1 MIISTLVNSQHKLDN
16 YCAMLSSRASE
27 RSGSQ
32 NRSRGS
38 YRDLREVGGE
48 YLHVTGGHTS
58 MYLHSESLIA
68 ISTHRVASHSG
79 VPVAVVLEDVA
90 YNTIHLFSHALQNDK
105 ITNFLRRHVKDSYVS
120 YAKFT
125 ADEKEKMYQLVRNV
139 AGGDRVSKPPV
150 LDDVVRFLKGL
161 GGEGAGD
168 DQGGVAIV
176 GMPDRAG
183 DDGGDSGGAGRAA
196 GGDAGGAVGA
206 ALRVAGTAR
215 GGDWMDADGAG
226 GGGVLDVHGTVER
239 TLSHAAAADVAPVWV
254 DDDVESSHSSSVGKP
269 SFTRRCVAMQGDR
282 FYAGLPSVLYGGDVV
297 WAGALL
303 RLLRDCKR
311 DSARPW
317 TTPPPAAGV
326 VGCLLFQLIATSQTG
341 SLSML
346 VRPPRLTHAL
356 ITAQNWAPE
365 TNSASGYTGMGDGGS
380 GANSP
385 PGTLRISSA
394 DVADVVTWSSKVE
407 AAALWRKAF
416 TRPDAPAPPVRRAAG
431 RPVARRPT
439 STEAVHRRQ
448 HEPRPPLP
456 PPAVRSCVV
465 QDSLTHLELGA
476 MLMSAV
482 RVGLS
487 PRGGESGVDTA
498 WVSSLIRDVHD
509 VMVVDSVGRVITA
522 ATGATSRS
530 TLQRVLSRFDVQAI
544 MREIT
549 SQIPAPTMLVISC
562 CEDVLQS
569 LSGK

>member
-1 MIISTLVNSQHKLDN
+1 MHGTVERTL
-16 YCAMLSSRASE
+16 
-27 RSGSQ
+27 
-32 NRSRGS
+32 
-38 YRDLREVGGE
+38 
-48 YLHVTGGHTS
+48 
-58 MYLHSESLIA
+58 
-68 ISTHRVASHSG
+68 SH
-79 VPVAVVLEDVA
+79 AAAADVA
-90 YNTIHLFSHALQNDK
+90 
-105 ITNFLRRHVKDSYVS
+105 
-120 YAKFT
+120 
-125 ADEKEKMYQLVRNV
+125 
-139 AGGDRVSKPPV
+139 
-150 LDDVVRFLKGL
+150 LDDV
-161 GGEGAGD
+161 
-168 DQGGVAIV
+168 GV
-176 GMPDRAG
+176 PDRAG